1 MMSLALLAEAL
12 RAPLVGR
19 DATFSGVG
27 TDTRT
32 LGAGDLF
39 VALMGPHFDGHNFVP
54 EAIAKGAA
62 GALLSRPL
70 QTPLPYVRVPETRAA
85 FGQLATFWRRQ
96 FQIPVIAVTGSNGKT
111 TVKEMIGAIMGETGR
126 GCVTRGNLNNDI
138 GVPLT
143 LLRLSATDRYAVIE
157 MGMNH
162 PDEIAYLSRMAA
174 PTVAVITNAAEAHL
188 AGVGSL
194 ERIARAKSEIFDGLA
209 PDGIAV
215 LNADDPF
222 FDFWRE
228 LAAPHRV
235 VTFGLDHPADVTAR
249 YRLESVGCAIELK
262 TPHGDAEIRVG
273 LIGKHNVANALAA
286 TAAALETG
294 VKLNDVASGLQKL
307 RAISGR
313 LELKQGVSGARVID
327 DTYNANPG
335 SLTAALQVLKE
346 AKGERVAVLG
356 DMAELGAAAPGM
368 HRRAG
373 ELAREIRIDRL
384 YGVGELAALAVEGFG
399 KGGKHFSGPE
409 ALIDALIDCM
419 HSGMTVLVKG
429 SRVMQMERVVAGIVR
444 RGRAVVPSPRA
455 GEGSGRGGA
464 APKKASPSPRP
475 SPARGEGE

>member
-19 DATFSGVG
+19 DATFAGVG

-32 LGAGDLF
+32 LGVGDLF
-39 VALMGPHFDGHNFVP
+39 VALVGPHFDGHSFLP

-85 FGQLATFWRRQ
+85 LGQFAAFWRRQ
-96 FQIPVIAVTGSNGKT
+96 FRVPVIAVTGSNGKT
-111 TVKEMIGAIMGETGR
+111 TVKEMIGAIMSETGR

-143 LLRLSATDRYAVIE
+143 LLRLRAIDEYAVVE

-162 PDEIAYLSRMAA
+162 PGEIDYLSQMAA
-174 PTVAVITNAAEAHL
+174 PAVAVITNAAEAHL

-194 ERIARAKSEIFDGLA
+194 ERIARAKGEIFSGLS
-209 PDGIAV
+209 PDGVAV
-215 LNADDPF
+215 LNTDDPF

-249 YRLESVGCAIELK
+249 YRLESVGCVVELR
-262 TPHGDAEIRVG
+262 TPHGEAEMRVG

-286 TAAALETG
+286 AAAALEIG
-294 VKLNDVASGLQKL
+294 VKLTDVVNGLKKS

-313 LELKQGVSGARVID
+313 LELKKGVSGARVID

-335 SLTAALQVLKE
+335 SLTAGLQVLKE
-346 AKGERVAVLG
+346 AKGERVVVLG
-356 DMAELGAAAPGM
+356 DMAELGEAAPDM
-368 HRRAG
+368 HRRVGA
-373 ELAREIRIDRL
+373 LAREFGIDRL

-399 KGGKHFSGPE
+399 KGGRHFPSPE
-409 ALIDALIDCM
+409 VLIDALIDCM

-429 SRVMQMERVVAGIVR
+429 SRVMLMERVVAGIVR
-444 RGRAVVPSPRA
+444 RRAPSFR
-455 GEGSGRGGA
+455 RGGA
-464 APKKASPSPRP
+464 
-475 SPARGEGE
+475 